1 MNLLCEP
8 KSKIGLQGSLYFV
21 GSVTTILPVPILAD
35 RPVGRKWMVLTGN
48 LLLIIAMVGLLFTH
62 NIYESY
68 VYFFLMGMSFAGR
81 QIVAYTYMLEFFR
94 FS

>member
-21 GSVTTILPVPILAD
+21 GLVVTILPVPILAD
-35 RPVGRKWMVLTGN
+35 KMVGRKWTVFIGN
-48 LLLIIAMVGLLFTH
+48 ILLIIAMVGLLFTH

-68 VYFFLMGMSFAGR
+68 VFFFILGMSFSGTS
-81 QIVAYTYMLEFFR
+81 IVGTTYMLEYFA
-94 FS
+94 